1 MSKGPGATQRAIL
14 AEVQRAGGPCS
25 AVELAA
31 TLTGTAV
38 PSAAAVVSTRR
49 AIRGLA
55 ARRVLVCGELLNVV
69 YQAAQRTGLYAWL
82 PDQPLPDH
90 LRPVEQT
97 GNAAAVVRA
106 LIDAW
111 PTVEALDRSIAA
123 AGVGEAPSPA
133 AVPYKWLTWK
143 GKHSLQGEPEA
154 QVMAILRAVRA
165 MERAGELAIYIFLD
179 SGRIA
184 WVDPV
189 NRCTVTDKR
198 NGATVTDTANTSHR

>member
-14 AEVQRAGGPCS
+14 AEVQRAGRPCS
-25 AVELAA
+25 AVEIAA

-38 PSAAAVVSTRR
+38 PSAAAVVTARR

-55 ARRVLVCGELLNVV
+55 ARRVLECGELMNVL

-82 PDQPLPDH
+82 PGQPFPDH
-90 LRPVEQT
+90 LRPVEKT
-97 GNAAAVVRA
+97 GNAPAVVRT

-111 PTVEALDRSIAA
+111 HTAEELDRSIAA
-123 AGVGEAPSPA
+123 EGLGEAPSPA
-133 AVPYKWLTWK
+133 AVPYKWLTWQ
-143 GKHSLQGEPEA
+143 GKRLLQGEPEA

-165 MERAGELAIYIFLD
+165 MERAGEVATYIFLD

-184 WVDPV
+184 WVDPGI
-189 NRCTVTDKR
+189 RCKVRETC
-198 NGATVTDTANTSHR
+198 NGATDNPVNASHR